1 VSTTSRAIH
10 FFRVLF
16 LVGSSRA
23 DEGPPDAVPQGYI
36 GGEVPRRNQ
45 RGGHG
50 RQAMWAG
57 VSTIGLRDSP
67 CLPVTLHARE
77 ILMFRKFRTDQ
88 RGTSAIEYCLLAT
101 FLSLA
106 IIAGA
111 RSIGSN
117 ISTNMYGPIAGNLN

>member
-1 VSTTSRAIH
+1 
-10 FFRVLF
+10 
-16 LVGSSRA
+16 
-23 DEGPPDAVPQGYI
+23 
-36 GGEVPRRNQ
+36 
-45 RGGHG
+45 
-50 RQAMWAG
+50 MWAG

-67 CLPVTLHARE
+67 RLPVTLQARE
-77 ILMFRKFRTDQ
+77 ILMFRKFRADQ
-88 RGTSAIEYCLLAT
+88 RGTTAIEYCLLAT